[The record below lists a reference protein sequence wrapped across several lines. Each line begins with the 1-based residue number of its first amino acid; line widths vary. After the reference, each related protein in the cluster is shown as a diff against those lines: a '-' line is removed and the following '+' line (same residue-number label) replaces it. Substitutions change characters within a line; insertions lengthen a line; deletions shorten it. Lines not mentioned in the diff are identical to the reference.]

1 MANTYTQLYYHV
13 VCVVKGRQSLI
24 NVSWK
29 DSLYKYITGVVTNQG
44 QKLYIIN
51 GMPDHIHILIS
62 CKPTVMLSDLV
73 KEIKEHSTKYINQ
86 QNLAPSKFSWQV
98 GFGAFTVSYRN
109 VDNVVNYIK
118 NQEQHHTKKT
128 FREEY
133 KEFLIENNVEYKEE
147 YLFEEV

>member
-24 NVSWK
+24 NASWK

-86 QNLAPSKFSWQV
+86 QNLVPGKFSWQL
-98 GFGAFTVSYRN
+98 GFGAFSVSHGN
-109 VDNVVNYIK
+109 VDRVVNYIK

-128 FREEY
+128 FKEEY
-133 KEFLIENNVEYKEE
+133 KEFLIEDNIEYKEE

>member
-24 NVSWK
+24 NASWK

-86 QNLAPSKFSWQV
+86 QNLVPGKFSWQV
-98 GFGAFTVSYRN
+98 GFGAFSVSYGN
-109 VDNVVNYIK
+109 VDRVVNYIK
-118 NQEQHHTKKT
+118 NQEEHHTKKT

-133 KEFLIENNVEYKEE
+133 KEFLIENNIEYKEE